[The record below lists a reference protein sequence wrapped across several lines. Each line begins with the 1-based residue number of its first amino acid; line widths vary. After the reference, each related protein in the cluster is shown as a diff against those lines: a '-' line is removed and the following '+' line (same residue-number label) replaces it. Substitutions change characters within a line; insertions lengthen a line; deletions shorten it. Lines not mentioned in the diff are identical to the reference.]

1 MIEKLRN
8 YGIVFVFGLLF
19 IVLSIASSSFLS
31 PRNAANILDQSSILI
46 IMAATSTLCIIAGI
60 FDLSIAAVATG
71 SAIMTVHAVNNFGL
85 VGMAGGLIFGG
96 FLGFITGLF
105 QLTLVILLELL
116 QHPLLIVG

>member
-60 FDLSIAAVATG
+60 
-71 SAIMTVHAVNNFGL
+71 
-85 VGMAGGLIFGG
+85 LIFP
-96 FLGFITGLF
+96 LPQW
-105 QLTLVILLELL
+105 QLV
-116 QHPLLIVG
+116 QRS